1 MNWLESNLNYG
12 KNLVGSS
19 VEGAR
24 SAGRMMSEGECVG
37 SVLAK
42 SARDSWQVVAIGVG
56 LGVLCGL
63 LTTRRKSSA
72 GKVLACSVVGGI
84 VGLGAGMAWETRQLT
99 GDMARGAI
107 RNAKVVRDAHWLERH
122 PIDYA

>member
-1 MNWLESNLNYG
+1 MNWFESNLNYG

-24 SAGRMMSEGECVG
+24 SARKMTSDGECAG
-37 SVLAK
+37 SILAR
-42 SARDSWQVVAIGVG
+42 SARDSWQLVTIGVG
-56 LGVLCGL
+56 LGLLCGFL
-63 LTTRRKSSA
+63 ASRRKPSP
-72 GKVLACSVVGGI
+72 GKMLACGALGAF
-84 VGLGAGMAWETRQLT
+84 VGLGTGMAWETRQLA

-107 RNAKVVRDAHWLERH
+107 RNARVVRDAHWLERH